1 MENISIVL
9 PCYNHGRYVAEAIE
23 SVLQQT
29 YQDFVLYVFD
39 NGSTDDSWEVIN
51 HFDDSRIRKI
61 KLKKNNILE
70 VKKQFI
76 DMAKGRYLG
85 IMHADDLW
93 MHEKLEKQV
102 KFLEETPEARVCVT
116 WSKHIEIDDE
126 GKEIEAL
133 TKYYCPENASV
144 EEWYRRLFLEENW
157 ISLPS
162 LLCDRDIYAKYFGRL
177 YPYRQVADV
186 YTWLWLLE
194 ETNIYEVEEILV
206 VQRQHKSAQGM
217 NESYPTIVNLAR
229 GDIEARYAKYQII
242 DRMPDELF
250 LQRFCKD
257 LELAGK
263 SRHLDVMCRKFLF
276 LAQDKQ
282 GLIHGYENAI
292 RYYDTY
298 FDYEENGYI
307 FYQYLAENYGFDRND
322 FFEFEEY
329 AGSKTLIKDSI
340 INRWYILENMDAA
353 TLDYPDS
360 PITIYGCGK
369 VGKIFYRRIHPYCQ
383 VAQFIDRNPLMKDFL
398 GVPMVSID
406 DAKLDEN
413 SFVIIVPSYD
423 FEWISKNLRKKY
435 KSLQED
441 RIVSIEAFMKTGDII
456 DPTF

>member
-9 PCYNHGRYVAEAIE
+9 PCYNHGKYVAEAIE
-23 SVLQQT
+23 SVLKQT
-29 YQDFVLYVFD
+29 YKDFVLYVFD

-51 HFDDSRIRKI
+51 SFADPRVIKIR
-61 KLKKNNILE
+61 LEENDILQ
-70 VKKQFI
+70 VKGRFI
-76 DMAKGRYLG
+76 DLAKGKYLA

-93 MHEKLEKQV
+93 LEEKLEKQIA
-102 KFLEETPEARVCVT
+102 FFEATPYARVCLT
-116 WSKHIEIDDE
+116 WSKHIEIDDVGQE
-126 GKEIEAL
+126 LEAF
-133 TKYYCPENASV
+133 TKCYCPKNAPE

-162 LLCDRDIYAKYFGRL
+162 LLCDRAIYVKYFGRL

-186 YTWLWLLE
+186 YTWLKMLE

-206 VQRQHKSAQGM
+206 IQRQHKSVQGM

-229 GDIEARYAKYQII
+229 GDIEARYAKYQIV

-250 LQRFCKD
+250 LKRFCKD
-257 LELAGK
+257 VALDGANG
-263 SRHLDVMCRKFLF
+263 HLDVMCRKFLF
-276 LAQDKQ
+276 LAKDKQ

-298 FDYEENGYI
+298 FDYEEDGLV
-307 FYQYLAENYGFDRND
+307 FYQYLAEKYGFDRND

-329 AGSKTLIKDSI
+329 AGSKTLVKDSI
-340 INRWYILENMDAA
+340 INRWYILENMEAS
-353 TLDYPDS
+353 TLAYPDR

-369 VGKIFYRRIHPYCQ
+369 VGKIFYRRIKPYCQ

-398 GVPMVSID
+398 GVPMVSLD
-406 DAKLDEN
+406 DAKLDKE
-413 SFVIIVPSYD
+413 SFIIVVPSYD

-435 KSLQED
+435 DFLQEEN
-441 RIVSIEAFMKTGDII
+441 IVSIEAFMKTGDIV